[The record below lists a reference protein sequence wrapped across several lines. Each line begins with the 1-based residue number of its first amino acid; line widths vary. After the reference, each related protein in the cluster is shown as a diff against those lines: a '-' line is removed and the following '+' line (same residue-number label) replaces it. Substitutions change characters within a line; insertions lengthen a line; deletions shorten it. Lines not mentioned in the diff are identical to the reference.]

1 MSGRD
6 GYSGRAVSCEPEPDR
21 ADSLIYIVKPRL
33 VLHSGSRTVSKQTSS
48 SPDHA
53 PSYQTTLPAKIP
65 SFDDRI
71 TAMGKKILAGVRVE
85 GSSIIS
91 KQFWSQRFMEWST
104 QTPSLKR
111 NLFRLVD
118 VLPSLDSSEAISD
131 HVLQY
136 LGDEAEMI
144 PGWAMWGLKNSGF
157 VSRSVMAA
165 AVTLGV
171 RQMAAQFIA
180 GETPAKALSILRKI
194 RRSGF
199 AFTVDLLGE
208 YCVSEK
214 EAESYLK
221 RYLECF
227 SVLGPRVATWPESS
241 SLMPENPGDARATC
255 VSVKLT
261 ALYSQVSSLNQKRS
275 VSVLSDR
282 LALLAH
288 QAKTANAQL
297 YVDAEDSANNEIIY
311 KAFKQVFGSAE
322 FRNERLVG
330 CVVQA
335 YSRHAEELVSD
346 LLAFSKE
353 RGSPIAI
360 RLVKGAYW
368 DHETTVA
375 LQNGWRS
382 PLFTHKCSADAQFE
396 KISRFLLDN
405 HQNLFPAFGSHNV
418 RSLAHACVYA
428 ESRGIP
434 STNFE
439 LQMLY
444 GMADP
449 IARAFRHHDYLIR
462 LYVPLGPLLP
472 GMGYLVRRLLEN
484 TSNESFLRHTFF
496 DDRDIDALLAAPSM
510 DPEDE

>member
-1 MSGRD
+1 MSEQ
-6 GYSGRAVSCEPEPDR
+6 VSSAKKYEPVSSMLP
-21 ADSLIYIVKPRL
+21 VK
-33 VLHSGSRTVSKQTSS
+33 
-48 SPDHA
+48 A
-53 PSYQTTLPAKIP
+53 P
-65 SFDDRI
+65 SFDERV
-71 TAMGKKILAGVRVE
+71 TELGRKILGGVRVE
-85 GSSIIS
+85 GASILS
-91 KQFWSQRFMEWST
+91 KHYWSQRFMEWST
-104 QTPSLKR
+104 KTPSLKR

-118 VLPSLDSSEAISD
+118 VLPSLESSNAIAD

-144 PGWAMWGLKNSGF
+144 PGWAVRNVRHRGF
-157 VSRSVMAA
+157 ISRHVMAA
-165 AVTLGV
+165 AVTVGV

-180 GETPAKALSILRKI
+180 GESPQKALSILRNI

-208 YCVSEK
+208 YCVSER
-214 EAESYLK
+214 EAQGYLN

-227 SVLGPRVATWPESS
+227 SVLGPRVATWPESAP
-241 SLMPENPGDARATC
+241 LMSENPGDARPTC

-275 VSVLSDR
+275 VSILSER

-288 QAKTANAQL
+288 EAKRTHAQL

-311 KAFKQVFGSAE
+311 QAFRRVFGSAE
-322 FRNERLVG
+322 FRHEQLVG

-335 YSRHAEELVSD
+335 YSRTAEDTLSD
-346 LLAFSKE
+346 LLAFSRE

-368 DHETTVA
+368 DHETTIA

-382 PLFTHKCSADAQFE
+382 PLFSRKSSADANFE
-396 KISRFLLDN
+396 KLSRFLLDN

-418 RSLAHACVYA
+418 RSLSHACIYA
-428 ESRGIP
+428 ESRGIAR
-434 STNFE
+434 SKFE

-496 DDRDIDALLAAPSM
+496 DDHDMDALLSAPAM
-510 DPEDE
+510 DPEDQ